1 MQYWSYLEYGRPNDL
16 SGSNWACLKLDL
28 YLLFQHIHN
37 VYSFDY
43 LWMVKVL
50 RILEGDVVIDKG
62 GSSSTP
68 CYGRKLDYDDN
79 TSSGYG
85 SQSSRM
91 FNERVVNKVTRGL
104 APPWRMN
111 FNASF
116 EPRGENNSCDGHD
129 SNKLSYEALKAAYKD
144 KSNTRRLSYE
154 DIM

>member
-1 MQYWSYLEYGRPNDL
+1 
-16 SGSNWACLKLDL
+16 
-28 YLLFQHIHN
+28 
-37 VYSFDY
+37 
-43 LWMVKVL
+43 MVKVL

-116 EPRGENNSCDGHD
+116 EPRVENNSCDGRD

-154 DIM
+154 DII